1 MITSV
6 RLVDGDRQMILAP
19 RDGLSLKALS
29 APFPAVREVAE
40 ERTDDDGERDTTE
53 FYGARACSIDLLA
66 TETPA
71 AFEDELTRFLH
82 PRTRP
87 YLHVADDEWP
97 QERRLRLR
105 VSQFEG
111 PRGVDLPRT
120 MRRIQAQWKV
130 PDGIW
135 ENSAL
140 STETVNADLP
150 SSVGLAFPITF
161 PIAFPATTA
170 AGGSRISNLGGA
182 PSHFVAR
189 LYGPCTAPRL
199 INETTDEQIAFTA
212 SLVLGAGEYVE
223 IDTRDRAANLL
234 SMPSQSRLD
243 FVDFEAT
250 SWWQIA
256 SGDQTVRYA
265 PLSASAGA
273 VAVIDYRQSWL

>member
-6 RLVDGDRQMILAP
+6 RLVDGPRQMILAP
-19 RDGLSLKALS
+19 RAGLDLKELS

-40 ERTDDDGERDTTE
+40 DRTDGDGTVDTTA
-53 FYGARACSIDLLA
+53 FFGARACSIDLLA
-66 TETPA
+66 REAPA
-71 AFEDELTRFLH
+71 AIEDELARFLH
-82 PRTRP
+82 PGTRP
-87 YLHVADDEWP
+87 YLHVVDDEWS

-130 PDGIW
+130 PDGVW
-135 ENSAL
+135 EDSAL

-150 SSVGLAFPITF
+150 ASVGLSFPITF
-161 PIAFPATTA
+161 PIAFAATTA
-170 AGGSRISNLGGA
+170 VGGAVISNPGGT

-189 LYGPCTAPRL
+189 LYGPCTAPKL
-199 INETTDEQIAFTA
+199 INETAGEQISFTS

-223 IDTRDRAANLL
+223 IDTRDRTANLL
-234 SMPSQSRLD
+234 SMSSQSQLGRI
-243 FVDFEAT
+243 DFENT
-250 SWWQIA
+250 SWWQIQH
-256 SGDQTVRYA
+256 GDQTVRYA

-273 VAVIDYRQSWL
+273 VAVIEYRPSWL